1 MLSRKS
7 VLMLPRF
14 YSLKKKSGTISPS
27 PTLVVESTRKSTVS
41 QGPSEGLGGF
51 NSREGGVPQE
61 GEVHGLA
68 SNIKTAFNH
77 HNKGPDFTRTDF
89 IT

>member
-7 VLMLPRF
+7 VLTLPRF
-14 YSLKKKSGTISPS
+14 YSMKKKSGMISPS

-51 NSREGGVPQE
+51 NSREGSVPQE

-68 SNIKTAFNH
+68 SNVKIAFNH